1 LAGKTGTTNNHIDT
15 WFAGFNPKQV
25 AVVWMGY
32 DKPQS
37 LGGSETG
44 GSAALPI
51 WIKYMSLALRG
62 VADNYINPP
71 DGVASIRINLKTGN
85 RAHEDESGFYEYF
98 YQEYPPPEKGST
110 GASAIATDATDT
122 NALY

>member
-1 LAGKTGTTNNHIDT
+1 
-15 WFAGFNPKQV
+15 
-25 AVVWMGY
+25 MGY

-51 WIKYMSLALRG
+51 WIKYMSSALRG
-62 VADNYINPP
+62 VADNYLSPP
-71 DGVASIRINLKTGN
+71 DGVSSIRINLKTGN

-98 YQEYPPPEKGST
+98 YQEYPPPEKGGT
-110 GASAIATDATDT
+110 GTNPIASDATDT
-122 NALY
+122 NALS